1 MNWKGFEGISRRFM
15 EALLWHPEMVEKPQN
30 NQSGYLPWPVI
41 ELNIFQMHVRIFTT
55 TPDSSLQAYYGSRK

>member
-1 MNWKGFEGISRRFM
+1 MK
-15 EALLWHPEMVEKPQN
+15 ALLWHPEMVEKPQK

-41 ELNIFQMHVRIFTT
+41 ELNIFQMQVRTFTT